1 MTEDLKREIFALPV
15 LSLRDVIVY
24 PHMVIPL
31 FVGRKASIV
40 ALERAMESD
49 KRIVLVAQK
58 DPSVD
63 NPKENLVLIDS
74 TFYFSSENSR
84 IFSQAKFKR
93 Q

>member
-1 MTEDLKREIFALPV
+1 MTEDLKRETCALPV

-40 ALERAMESD
+40 ALEKAMESD

-58 DPSVD
+58 NPSVD
-63 NPKENLVLIDS
+63 NPKENDIYKVGTIATCS
-74 TFYFSSENSR
+74 PNAKAPRWNTESFS
-84 IFSQAKFKR
+84 
-93 Q
+93 